1 MRPSKHWKPCK
12 HCGIPQCG
20 PGNLCVM
27 CAVIQAVEWGYR
39 EPKPSPYQK
48 ALARLRQEMREAAA
62 RRWGARSATSR
73 RSLRASRDR
82 SGTVRRSASG
92 KTPCAVR
99 TTEAVMTSAT
109 RGTHEP
115 GGKGGHRRGHRLGA
129 RAQHDCDDARRG
141 GYHRASAL
149 ECRACI
155 ARIAQT
161 ETAMVG

>member
-62 RRWGARSATSR
+62 RRWAEAVEREERDIPPKPTGITRSEWDGAAFRKWQDAVR
-73 RSLRASRDR
+73 RAHYR
-82 SGTVRRSASG
+82 SGDDERD
-92 KTPCAVR
+92 
-99 TTEAVMTSAT
+99 
-109 RGTHEP
+109 
-115 GGKGGHRRGHRLGA
+115 KGNA
-129 RAQHDCDDARRG
+129 
-141 GYHRASAL
+141 
-149 ECRACI
+149 
-155 ARIAQT
+155 
-161 ETAMVG
+161 